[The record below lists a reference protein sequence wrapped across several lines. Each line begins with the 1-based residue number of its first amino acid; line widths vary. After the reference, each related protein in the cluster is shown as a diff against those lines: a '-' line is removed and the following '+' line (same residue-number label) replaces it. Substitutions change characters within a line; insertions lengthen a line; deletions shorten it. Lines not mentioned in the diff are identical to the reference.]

1 MAPLLAAKPCR
12 PAVEEG
18 VMTQD
23 RIGLPPDEQRVLVT
37 ELAEAVLDQ
46 TAPEELLIFDETA
59 EEFFQNPERM
69 LNRKSPDEPVA
80 FGLEIA
86 LLTPYV
92 LAVVGPVVS
101 FLISVVTDS
110 VKEASK
116 TATGE
121 WVRSLFKR
129 KADASATAASSVP
142 GLTKEQAQQVHEIA
156 YERATTLG
164 LSEATAQLLA
174 DSVIGGVLVAD

>member
-1 MAPLLAAKPCR
+1 MALLLAAKPCR
-12 PAVEEG
+12 PAIEEG

-23 RIGLPPDEQRVLVT
+23 RIGLSPDEQRVLVT

-69 LNRKSPDEPVA
+69 LNRKSPDEPV
-80 FGLEIA
+80 EIA

-121 WVRSLFKR
+121 WVRSLLKR
-129 KADASATAASSVP
+129 KADAPATAASSVP
-142 GLTKEQAQQVHEIA
+142 GLTKEQARQVHEIA